1 MSISPLPDEP
11 TTEAWDQ
18 WLDEHC
24 KIDGIA
30 EENLLRTAEPEGE
43 CASCQWWR
51 SYNLDKDLL
60 VLENG
65 DVYIEGKLSG
75 ECWRFPPTGEPPEGD
90 EVARYP
96 TTTSN
101 MTCGEWKARAGE
113 GKRTRL
119 TETIHISVATG
130 RRRNGETVRT
140 YRHGSVL
147 HTQQQL

>member
-1 MSISPLPDEP
+1 MTISQLPDEP
-11 TTEAWDQ
+11 TAEAWDQ
-18 WLDEHC
+18 WLEKHC
-24 KIDGIA
+24 KIDGVA
-30 EENLLRTAEPEGE
+30 EENLLRTTDPEGQ

-65 DVYIEGKLSG
+65 DVYIGGDLSG
-75 ECWRFPPTGEPPEGD
+75 ECWRFPPTGEPSEGD
-90 EVARYP
+90 VVATYP
-96 TTTSN
+96 TTTSG
-101 MTCGEWKARAGE
+101 MTCGEWKERACE

-130 RRRNGETVRT
+130 RKRGGETVRT

-147 HTQQQL
+147 PTQQQP

>member
-1 MSISPLPDEP
+1 MAISPLPDEP
-11 TTEAWDQ
+11 TTEARDQ
-18 WLDEHC
+18 WLGEHC
-24 KIDGIA
+24 KIDSIA
-30 EENLLRTAEPEGE
+30 EENLLRTAELEGE

-65 DVYIEGKLSG
+65 DVYIDGKLSG
-75 ECWRFPPTGEPPEGD
+75 ECWRFPPTGEPSEGD
-90 EVARYP
+90 EVATYP

-101 MTCGEWKARAGE
+101 MTCGEWKARACE

-119 TETIHISVATG
+119 TETIHISIATG
-130 RRRNGETVRT
+130 RKRNGETVRT

-147 HTQQQL
+147 HTQQRP